1 MNYLGEFWCEEY
13 LAKFGKFSKF
23 RRIKS
28 TPNLR
33 YVTTCQ
39 IKFQPRGGLQK
50 STANRDFGPVET
62 FLQKVIRIT
71 MRNDLGKLLMLF

>member
-39 IKFQPRGGLQK
+39 IKFQPRGGSQN

-62 FLQKVIRIT
+62 FLQKVIRNI
-71 MRNDLGKLLMLF
+71 MRNDLGKLLM